1 MIDPYPRLF
10 SPVAIGR
17 MELKNRAV
25 MPAMGTG
32 YGGRDGR
39 VTDRLI
45 AYLRRRAVGGVGLI
59 ITEVCA
65 VDRRG
70 KGFPSELGLW
80 SDEFIE
86 GFHRLAEA
94 VHAEGARVAA
104 QLHHAGRE
112 TFKAVAG
119 AVPEAPSDI
128 PSVIMRQPCE
138 AMSRERIVEVV
149 AAFAAAAARAKAAG
163 LDAVELHGAHGYLL
177 NQFLSPFSNQREDE
191 YGGSDENRARF
202 VIEIVRA
209 ARAAVGPDFPI
220 IVRLSAEEL
229 VAGGYGIDFTRWL
242 APRLVAAGAD
252 AIHASVGVYSTPGN
266 LSIAGFDT
274 EAGFNLGRARALKE
288 AVGVPVIAVGRVHDP
303 KLAEAALERGDCDLV
318 SFGRQHLCD
327 PDFLAK
333 TIRGEHDRIRSC
345 LACNQGCIE
354 RLSFEMRSITC
365 SINPECG
372 QEYKGAPA
380 PADPPKKV
388 FVVGAGPA
396 GLAAA
401 LAASARGHRVTVVER
416 EPEIGGQLK
425 PASKPPRK
433 EGYLAWVK
441 WAERELVARGV
452 NIRTGAEV
460 TKQLLA
466 AERPEAVVLAS
477 GARSVSPA
485 LPGLDLPHVVDARD
499 LLLGRGTPAGPA
511 VILGAGHV
519 GMETADWLIA
529 RGVAVTV
536 VELKK
541 LPPVNAMTARGYWL
555 HRRLKKSGG
564 ELILGA
570 SVLRVEMD
578 TVVCATDTGERR
590 LPAKMVVKAL
600 GAAPETGLAVVLTEL
615 EIPFVTV
622 GDAVGPRRLLE
633 AVQEGRKAGGEI
645 GD

>member
-1 MIDPYPRLF
+1 MPEPYPRLF
-10 SPVAIGR
+10 SPVVIGR

-32 YGGRDGR
+32 YGGRDGQ
-39 VTDRLI
+39 VTDRLV
-45 AYLRRRAVGGVGLI
+45 AYLKRRAAGGVGLI

-65 VDRRG
+65 IDRRG

-80 SDEFIE
+80 GDEFIE
-86 GFHRLAEA
+86 GFARLADTI
-94 VHAEGARVAA
+94 HAEGGKVAA

-112 TFKAVAG
+112 TFKAVTG
-119 AVPEAPSDI
+119 AVPEAPSAL

-138 AMSRERIVEVV
+138 AMSRERIGEVV
-149 AAFAAAAARAKAAG
+149 VAFAAAAGRTKAAG
-163 LDAVELHGAHGYLL
+163 LDAVEIHGAHGYLL
-177 NQFLSPFSNQREDE
+177 NQFLSPFSNQRVDE

-209 ARAAVGPDFPI
+209 TRAAVGPDFPV
-220 IVRLSAEEL
+220 IVRLSAEEV
-229 VAGGYGIDFTRWL
+229 VAGGYAIDFTRWL
-242 APRLVAAGAD
+242 APRLIAAGAD

-274 EAGFNLGRARALKE
+274 EPGFNLGRARALKE
-288 AVGVPVIAVGRVHDP
+288 AVSVPVIAVGRIHDP
-303 KLAEAALERGDCDLV
+303 ALAEAALEAGDCDLV

-327 PDFLAK
+327 PDFLVKAK
-333 TIRGEHDRIRSC
+333 RGERDRIRFC

-372 QEYKGAPA
+372 QENRGETISAE
-380 PADPPKKV
+380 PPKKV
-388 FVVGAGPA
+388 LVIGAGPA

-401 LAASARGHRVTVVER
+401 LASSARGHQVTVVER
-416 EPEIGGQLK
+416 EAEVGGQLR
-425 PASKPPRK
+425 PASRPPRK

-441 WAERELVARGV
+441 WAERELFERGV
-452 NIRTGAEV
+452 TILTATDV
-460 TKQLLA
+460 TKELLA
-466 AERPEAVVLAS
+466 SQRPEAVILAS
-477 GARSVSPA
+477 GAHPASPA

-499 LLLGRGTPAGPA
+499 LLLGRFEPAGPA

-529 RGVAVTV
+529 RGIAVTL

-570 SVLRVEMD
+570 SVLRVELD
-578 TVVCATDTGERR
+578 AVVCATDAGERR
-590 LPAKMVVKAL
+590 LSAGMVVKAL
-600 GAAPETGLAVVLTEL
+600 GAAPETGLAITLTEL
-615 EIPFVTV
+615 GIPFVAV
-622 GDAVGPRRLLE
+622 GDAVSPRRILE
-633 AVQEGRKAGGEI
+633 AVQEGDKAGREI
-645 GD
+645 GS